1 MADIRLTESVPITS
15 QYESQ
20 LLALVS
26 SVCQGRSATWNCN
39 SCECQRM
46 CCCIDMCTCPRP
58 DVWEESIFCEKYI
71 STNKFKLEA
80 TGSSFGDGH
89 SWHVALPGTQLP
101 LLINEIEE
109 IVVAVNLT
117 KWWKDDEPLRSK
129 VTLTKSTVTECG
141 ISSEKIPLSKEMTPF
156 SVPGDSCFEQRRRN
170 FGRCSGDSTT
180 GTIWRVLRLWFCL
193 SGSSPI
199 G

>member
-58 DVWEESIFCEKYI
+58 DVWEESIF
-71 STNKFKLEA
+71 LR
-80 TGSSFGDGH
+80 
-89 SWHVALPGTQLP
+89 
-101 LLINEIEE
+101 EIYFNQQVQARGNW
-109 IVVAVNLT
+109 I
-117 KWWKDDEPLRSK
+117 
-129 VTLTKSTVTECG
+129 
-141 ISSEKIPLSKEMTPF
+141 F
-156 SVPGDSCFEQRRRN
+156 
-170 FGRCSGDSTT
+170 
-180 GTIWRVLRLWFCL
+180 LW
-193 SGSSPI
+193 
-199 G
+199 